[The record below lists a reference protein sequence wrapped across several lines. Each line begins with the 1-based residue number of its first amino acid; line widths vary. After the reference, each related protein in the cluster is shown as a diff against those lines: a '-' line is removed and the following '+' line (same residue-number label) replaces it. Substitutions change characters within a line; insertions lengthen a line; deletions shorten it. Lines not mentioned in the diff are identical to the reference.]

1 MTDINLTP
9 IEPGDVADASVLM
22 DNLYTLRDAISA
34 SEQSVN
40 NKESASNKNLPGGYC
55 GLDGNGN
62 IPSEILTKI
71 TTSIVNA
78 IYPVGSIY
86 ISIESSCPIANLI
99 PDSTWTLVGAGRA
112 LWTGNG
118 QTSADGVTTKNSSYA
133 NAKANTIIA
142 EGLPNITGA
151 FYSERNEC
159 SGVFYNNNETRTGG
173 GTNSNGAISERIHF
187 DASTQKTIYGQS
199 STVQPRAY
207 VVNVWKRTA

>member
-1 MTDINLTP
+1 MTNINLTP

-22 DNLYTLRDAISA
+22 DNLYTLRDAINA

-62 IPSEILTKI
+62 IPSEILTRV
-71 TTSIVNA
+71 TSSIVSA

-86 ISIESSCPIANLI
+86 ISIESSCPIASLI

-118 QTSADGVTTKNSSYA
+118 QTSANGGTTANSSYA

-142 EGLPNITGA
+142 EGIPNITGS
-151 FYSERNEC
+151 FYSERKNC
-159 SGVFYNNNETRTGG
+159 NGVFYNNDENREGG
-173 GTNSNGAISERIHF
+173 GDNTDHAISELIHF
-187 DASTQKTIYGQS
+187 NASTQRSIYGQS